1 GRVEAIRRN
10 SEAGEAGNRQIET
23 LLDERDVARW
33 IRVSAATLRYW
44 RGEGKGPRYRK
55 VGQLVRYAPS
65 DVQDWLNSRPAGGEC
80 VAEEASRA

>member
-1 GRVEAIRRN
+1 VEPIRRHL
-10 SEAGEAGNRQIET
+10 EGREAGNRHIET

-33 IRVSAATLRYW
+33 IRVSVATLRYW

-65 DVQDWLNSRPAGGEC
+65 DVQDWLDTRPAGGEG

>member
-1 GRVEAIRRN
+1 VEPNRTSAENRETGEPAI
-10 SEAGEAGNRQIET
+10 QT

-33 IRVSAATLRYW
+33 IRVSVATLRYW

-65 DVQDWLNSRPAGGEC
+65 DVQVWLNSRPAGGEG

>member
-1 GRVEAIRRN
+1 VEPIRTGAESR
-10 SEAGEAGNRQIET
+10 EAGQPAIQT

-33 IRVSAATLRYW
+33 IRVSVATLRYW

-65 DVQDWLNSRPAGGEC
+65 DVQDWLNTRPAGGEG